1 MKTTIGIATVAT
13 LALLSTGCVRF
24 STVQKDVRYDE
35 ESGKPATAITT
46 KASAYSLFQGR
57 QALASWKAQQSEGE
71 QGAEVGG
78 VDQETDAAKD
88 MAAIISALS
97 DLAKAI
103 K

>member
-24 STVQKDVRYDE
+24 STTQKDIRYDE
-35 ESGKPATAITT
+35 TGKPSTTVTT
-46 KASAYSLFQGR
+46 KASATSFLQGR

-78 VDQETDAAKD
+78 VAQETDAAKD
-88 MAAIISALS
+88 MAAIIEALS

>member
-24 STVQKDVRYDE
+24 STTQKDIRYDE
-35 ESGKPATAITT
+35 TGKPSTAVTT

-78 VDQETDAAKD
+78 MDQETDASKD
-88 MAAIISALS
+88 MTAIISALS